1 MNRVGICYHNKS
13 AEAANVAM
21 ALKEAIGI
29 VTNESWLCTAWDEET
44 LNRNIDGTDLLIS
57 AGGDGTILW
66 AARSALT
73 RGIPVLGVRMGI
85 LAFLA
90 ELSASEALERI
101 PALLQS
107 ESSIEERTTLQ
118 VEITAPGANAGPFHA
133 INDVVVSRGA
143 IGRPITLR
151 VSVDGM
157 EVASLRSDGVIIATA
172 TGSTAY
178 SLAVGGPVLP
188 PEAPE
193 LVLNFVA
200 PHMTVATALVLPATA
215 TVEVQVGDD
224 EEAILSVDGQTDR
237 PLSTGE
243 TVRIVRGKY
252 PARFLRTHAAGESYR
267 KLGATLGWLPRDLE

>member
-1 MNRVGICYHNKS
+1 VNKVGICYHNKS
-13 AEAANVAM
+13 AEAANVAK
-21 ALKEAIGI
+21 ALSDALSG
-29 VTNESWLCTAWDEET
+29 VASESWLCQAWDDET
-44 LNRNIDGTDLLIS
+44 LKRNIDGTDLLIS

-73 RGIPVLGVRMGI
+73 HGIPVLGVRLGI

-101 PALLQS
+101 PTLLQS

-118 VEITAPGANAGPFHA
+118 TEIASPIANAGPFHA

-143 IGRPITLR
+143 IGRPISLR
-151 VSVDGM
+151 VSVDSV

-188 PEAPE
+188 PEASE

-215 TVEVQVGDD
+215 AVEVQIGDD
-224 EEAILSVDGQTDR
+224 DEAFLSVDGQIDR
-237 PLSTGE
+237 PLVTGE
-243 TVRIVRGKY
+243 VVRVVRGKY
-252 PARFLRTHAAGESYR
+252 LARFLRTHTPGESYR
-267 KLGATLGWLPRDLE
+267 KLGATLGWLPRNLE